1 MQLLIFVLITLL
13 NIDKDM
19 RNLMFTTT
27 QISQVTIK
35 EVNQVMRNL

>member
-1 MQLLIFVLITLL
+1 LIFVLITLL